1 MKSRQTMRFLAVFLL
16 LSLASAQPAKGEPR
30 IINGDNAQNGRYPY
44 TVSLQRPAFLGNDH
58 FCGGSLIGK
67 SGVV

>member
-1 MKSRQTMRFLAVFLL
+1 MRFLAVFLL
-16 LSLASAQPAKGEPR
+16 LSLTSAQPAKGEPR

-44 TVSLQRPAFLGNDH
+44 TVSLQRPASGNFH